1 MYHTILLFFLFSS
14 SLFALEIRLLDAKEA
29 QERYSVVNIT
39 NSTPF
44 LCQLQKDSFGVD
56 KELVCAFSEHPKPPF
71 KTLHSDFFTIVPKE
85 IGGNFFLIL
94 HAKHRLF
101 AKPIIFDLTKDDE
114 VFKEK
119 TATAAHWVVVGY
131 KKKLPLVALTPQK
144 EQSINFP
151 FYNEHEV
158 LPYVGGLD
166 LNGNP
171 VHIKESEDVRA
182 FVEVKRLFA
191 LKRYDDCI
199 EAVDNVLEYYPKTLF
214 ASELLY
220 YKIKSL
226 FKLHAY
232 DTVIELSKEY
242 LHNFSSSENVPEVLL
257 MIAASYYKNGQ
268 YSDADYFFDRLFHEH
283 ADSVFSDWGY
293 IYKGD
298 MAADSG
304 ENSKARRFYKKALQ
318 RTKNIEVAATAAF
331 KLAKLYVDEGKYDQ
345 AVYYIDKIL
354 HAKEEFFYTH
364 YQEAKP
370 LMYAFADAQRYLIA
384 AKIDEAILKYMKK
397 SEEDYEQNLRNL
409 GLWYAKTK
417 EKQKALEALDR
428 YIKEYNDGLYIEEIE
443 KTRDALFFD
452 TKEKKG
458 TDLLKKYDAL
468 IERYGNDPIGQRALY
483 EKVKLML
490 QKRMYSDVLQLKE
503 QIESLDSELYP
514 DKEKLIQK
522 AALGLIESALKNEQC
537 QVVLD
542 VQKSYDLSVSD
553 KWDFDLYD
561 CFIKAGNFN
570 KAREIAKKHLDTK
583 NLELKKEWLYRYI
596 EVDFKTGNYSEVIKA
611 AKDLLALV
619 EDVEKSPYKK
629 VYRVLFDAYDR
640 LGDYDKMLETIE
652 KIIELFGIRYEDI
665 DRYAAMVKAGIEK
678 KDDNIVIKYGK
689 VVYDLQKKVGKRI
702 YSPFIEFALYQAYM
716 NKGEYKKAL
725 EVITALD
732 NLKLSAK
739 ERSRQLY
746 LKGAVLDKLWQNDA
760 AKKAYE
766 AAIKAD
772 PTSAWAKLAQTAL
785 EIE

>member
-1 MYHTILLFFLFSS
+1 
-14 SLFALEIRLLDAKEA
+14 
-29 QERYSVVNIT
+29 
-39 NSTPF
+39 
-44 LCQLQKDSFGVD
+44 
-56 KELVCAFSEHPKPPF
+56 
-71 KTLHSDFFTIVPKE
+71 
-85 IGGNFFLIL
+85 
-94 HAKHRLF
+94 
-101 AKPIIFDLTKDDE
+101 
-114 VFKEK
+114 
-119 TATAAHWVVVGY
+119 
-131 KKKLPLVALTPQK
+131 
-144 EQSINFP
+144 
-151 FYNEHEV
+151 
-158 LPYVGGLD
+158 
-166 LNGNP
+166 
-171 VHIKESEDVRA
+171 
-182 FVEVKRLFA
+182 
-191 LKRYDDCI
+191 
-199 EAVDNVLEYYPKTLF
+199 
-214 ASELLY
+214 
-220 YKIKSL
+220 
-226 FKLHAY
+226 
-232 DTVIELSKEY
+232 
-242 LHNFSSSENVPEVLL
+242 
-257 MIAASYYKNGQ
+257 
-268 YSDADYFFDRLFHEH
+268 
-283 ADSVFSDWGY
+283 
-293 IYKGD
+293 
-298 MAADSG
+298 
-304 ENSKARRFYKKALQ
+304 
-318 RTKNIEVAATAAF
+318 
-331 KLAKLYVDEGKYDQ
+331 
-345 AVYYIDKIL
+345 
-354 HAKEEFFYTH
+354 
-364 YQEAKP
+364 
-370 LMYAFADAQRYLIA
+370 MYAFADAQRYLIA
-384 AKIDEAILKYMKK
+384 AKIDEAILKYMKRG
-397 SEEDYEQNLRNL
+397 EEDYEQNLRNL

-428 YIKEYNDGLYIEEIE
+428 YVKEYNDGLYIEEIE

-542 VQKSYDLSVSD
+542 VQKSYDLNVSD

-570 KAREIAKKHLDTK
+570 KAREIAKKHLETK

-652 KIIELFGIRYEDI
+652 KIIEFYGIRYEDI

>member
-1 MYHTILLFFLFSS
+1 MYRTILLFFLFSS

-85 IGGNFFLIL
+85 IGRNFFLIL

-144 EQSINFP
+144 EQTINFP

-318 RTKNIEVAATAAF
+318 RTKNIEVAAMAAF

-384 AKIDEAILKYMKK
+384 AKIDEAILKYMKRG
-397 SEEDYEQNLRNL
+397 EEDYEQNLRNL

-428 YIKEYNDGLYIEEIE
+428 YVKEYNDGLYIEEIE

-542 VQKSYDLSVSD
+542 VQKSYDLNVSD

-570 KAREIAKKHLDTK
+570 KAREIAKKHLETK

-652 KIIELFGIRYEDI
+652 KIIEFYGIRYEDI

>member
-1 MYHTILLFFLFSS
+1 MYRTILLFFLFSS

-364 YQEAKP
+364 YQEAKQ

-384 AKIDEAILKYMKK
+384 AKIDEAILKYMKRG
-397 SEEDYEQNLRNL
+397 EEDYEQNLRNL

-570 KAREIAKKHLDTK
+570 KAREIAKKHLETK

-652 KIIELFGIRYEDI
+652 KIIEFYGIRYEDI